1 MSREGEEG
9 RKEKGKEKG
18 KKKRREWEKRKKRK
32 RKSDAG
38 GIRGGIRGVGRELS
52 VASTRSDAH
61 EKRGEQGKFK
71 RYLISV
77 SGRRFDFWCPGDELP
92 DNNRARR

>member
-1 MSREGEEG
+1 
-9 RKEKGKEKG
+9 
-18 KKKRREWEKRKKRK
+18 
-32 RKSDAG
+32 
-38 GIRGGIRGVGRELS
+38 

>member
-1 MSREGEEG
+1 MSREQEGEEG

-18 KKKRREWEKRKKRK
+18 KKKGENGKRGKMRK
-32 RKSDAG
+32 RKGDA
-38 GIRGGIRGVGRELS
+38 GGIRGVGRELS

-71 RYLISV
+71 RCLISV
-77 SGRRFDFWCPGDELP
+77 SGRKFDFWCPDDELTE
-92 DNNRARR
+92 NIRARR